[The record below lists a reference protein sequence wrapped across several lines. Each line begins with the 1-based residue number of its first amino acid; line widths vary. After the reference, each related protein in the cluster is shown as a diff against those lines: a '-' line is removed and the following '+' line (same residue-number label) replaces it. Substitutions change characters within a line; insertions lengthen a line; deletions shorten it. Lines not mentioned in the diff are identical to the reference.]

1 MKAAHKKGHKQGSTR
16 VTGAGGRAVD
26 NSAEFHA
33 TLSAQFLQR
42 YAELFQALAAPVQH
56 VALLNSFATV
66 NDCEELGLTERIC
79 QAGPITCVR

>member
-1 MKAAHKKGHKQGSTR
+1 
-16 VTGAGGRAVD
+16 
-26 NSAEFHA
+26 
-33 TLSAQFLQR
+33 LSAQFLQR